1 MLSHNDLQDSDLCR
15 PLRLGTAAASHGDS
29 SSRHETCT
37 ESSVRHTWLSGS
49 KDGRNGIHAAS
60 NYRKRPQDA
69 DPGLNQA
76 RAPPELLNLFTGG
89 RL

>member
-1 MLSHNDLQDSDLCR
+1 MLSHNELQDNNLCR
-15 PLRLGTAAASHGDS
+15 PLRLRTAAASYGDS
-29 SSRHETCT
+29 SSRHETCC
-37 ESSVRHTWLSGS
+37 ESFQWHTWLSGA
-49 KDGRNGIHAAS
+49 KDGRNDIYAAS